1 MDGRSSL
8 NEMAVSFQP
17 SFPNPFK
24 PRGNKDRR
32 ASTRSYY
39 IMIKPDLLTVIPRDV
54 DFPLFRYNLE
64 RFKKYFD
71 QIYIAINDNGFA
83 TDYSDFFI
91 TSIPFAHFKKT
102 PRGGGDVDWRNVAM
116 NTLLD
121 KSTADWVLFLEPD
134 FLIRDDRFFEVLLNV
149 SDYDFIF
156 YEEGERIHPACAL
169 LPRHII
175 ERTSKDFSARP
186 PAHDHFGQF
195 FKQASLITNSADL
208 ETIGLRDKED
218 YVHIAGVTQS
228 YHAKPFH
235 KPNQFL
241 TYNRLCLKLPVQF
254 NEFRQTMES
263 IDTDPSNPFFHD
275 APVASMFPKEDEDKN
290 NNT

>member
-1 MDGRSSL
+1 
-8 NEMAVSFQP
+8 
-17 SFPNPFK
+17 
-24 PRGNKDRR
+24 
-32 ASTRSYY
+32 
-39 IMIKPDLLTVIPRDV
+39 MIKPDLLAVIPKDV

-71 QIYIAINDNGFA
+71 QIYIAISDNG
-83 TDYSDFFI
+83 TNVDYSDFFI
-91 TSIPFAHFKKT
+91 TSLPFVHFKKT
-102 PRGGGDVDWRNVAM
+102 ERGGGDRDWRNIAVNA
-116 NTLLD
+116 LLD
-121 KSTADWVLFLEPD
+121 KSIADHVLFLEPD
-134 FLIRDDRFFEVLLNV
+134 FLVRDDRFWEVLLNV
-149 SDYDFIF
+149 TEFDFLY

-186 PAHDHFGQF
+186 PAHDHFGQV

-208 ETIGLRDKED
+208 ETIGLHDKED
-218 YVHIAGVTQS
+218 FLHIAGVTQS

-241 TYNRLCLKLPVQF
+241 TYNRLCLKLPVVF
-254 NEFRQTMES
+254 NEFRQTMEA
-263 IDTDPSNPFFHD
+263 IDTDRNNPFFLD
-275 APVASMFPKEDEDKN
+275 MPVQTMFPKQDENKN